1 MPTAGDKPA
10 GTNLV
15 KSEKRYEM
23 RGCPNKGAYWDSL
36 SKIVDGDLEKLRAL
50 AGLEEHKD
58 KRGTL

>member
-1 MPTAGDKPA
+1 M
-10 GTNLV
+10 

-36 SKIVDGDLEKLRAL
+36 SKIVDGDLEKLLAL